1 MVSDGNGEN
10 VFILDCPNIVS
21 PLEEEEQRL
30 LDSSFDKSKVTLGN
44 LKGCYCAVKQF
55 VINTCYAFI
64 SCLDLTDMYLQ
75 TVSHLCLSQGSTPS
89 MKNQIISNKNVRTC
103 REPIVGNDSIA
114 FYEGSCDPF
123 VLVGNRLDL
132 IFRMLDSIYKILKCN
147 ELLSIC
153 LSHNT
158 EFSPTYSYRI
168 RETFDSV
175 RHVDCLSQ
183 SPVQVARQHEMA
195 ICNLFI

>member
-1 MVSDGNGEN
+1 
-10 VFILDCPNIVS
+10 
-21 PLEEEEQRL
+21 
-30 LDSSFDKSKVTLGN
+30 
-44 LKGCYCAVKQF
+44 
-55 VINTCYAFI
+55 
-64 SCLDLTDMYLQ
+64 
-75 TVSHLCLSQGSTPS
+75 
-89 MKNQIISNKNVRTC
+89 MKNQIISYKNVRTC

-195 ICNLFI
+195 ICNLFIWRRRSFSVCYRATKSKQKRLCFLRSLEKEMNNFGLVILSHFLAFVRLSLLIETNCKLNLVLYPVKKSSHFFAGLDYRG

>member
-1 MVSDGNGEN
+1 
-10 VFILDCPNIVS
+10 
-21 PLEEEEQRL
+21 
-30 LDSSFDKSKVTLGN
+30 
-44 LKGCYCAVKQF
+44 
-55 VINTCYAFI
+55 
-64 SCLDLTDMYLQ
+64 
-75 TVSHLCLSQGSTPS
+75 
-89 MKNQIISNKNVRTC
+89 
-103 REPIVGNDSIA
+103 
-114 FYEGSCDPF
+114 
-123 VLVGNRLDL
+123 
-132 IFRMLDSIYKILKCN
+132 MLDSIYKILKCN

-195 ICNLFI
+195 ICNLFIWRRRSFSVCYHATKSKQKRLCFLRSLEKEMNNFGLVILSHFLAFVRLSFPWNQLQNWIWYYTLLKKVPTFSQGCTTAV